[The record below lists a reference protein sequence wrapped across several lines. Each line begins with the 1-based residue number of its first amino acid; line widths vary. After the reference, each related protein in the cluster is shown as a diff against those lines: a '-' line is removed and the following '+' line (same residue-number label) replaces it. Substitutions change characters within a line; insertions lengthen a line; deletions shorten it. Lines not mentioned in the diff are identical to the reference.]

1 MAGGQSRTFLLPGR
15 EQWPSVLILVPLGV
29 QVPPAPQATISQ
41 HLGYDSSVSM
51 SIFILFYY
59 WGYH

>member
-1 MAGGQSRTFLLPGR
+1 MTP
-15 EQWPSVLILVPLGV
+15 VLILVPPGV

-41 HLGYDSSVSM
+41 HLGYVSSVSM

>member
-1 MAGGQSRTFLLPGR
+1 MTP
-15 EQWPSVLILVPLGV
+15 VLILVPPGA

-41 HLGYDSSVSM
+41 HLGYVSSVNM